1 VRDGMTKA
9 AKREGATSANSADIT
24 RGLAAYVVGSRFEDI
39 PAEVRREGVRSL
51 INFIGCSVAGSRH
64 ETVEAALAALR
75 DLGASGDAVA
85 LGRSERLDPMNA
97 ALVNGISSAVLDF
110 DATQFKRTNIHP
122 SGPVLPPLL
131 AFMTGH
137 AVSGAEFLH
146 AYILAVE
153 VACRLANGIFGEEN
167 PGWHVTG
174 ATGGVGAA
182 AGVGRLLGL
191 DAGKMANAFGIAA
204 TQAGGLREM
213 YGTMCKSFTPGR
225 TAQNGYLAA
234 MLAARG
240 FDSAER
246 GIEGDKGL
254 AMVMTGRPA
263 EPGILQGLGE
273 SFEIMHNIYKPFACA
288 IVSHA
293 AIDGALQLR
302 KAHAVTAE
310 KIERVHLLVSPP
322 TLALAGKRDPR
333 TGLESKFSVYQGVAL
348 ALLYGDADP
357 RRFEDGYVGDPALAA
372 LRAQMTAETDSRL
385 AKDQAEVTITLTE
398 GRELRTRIEHAVGSL
413 VNPMSD
419 ADLDDKFRGL
429 CEVALPAKQI
439 ERLIA
444 LCRDC
449 ERLPDAS
456 VIASAAAAEGRN

>member
-1 VRDGMTKA
+1 MREVTTKA
-9 AKREGATSANSADIT
+9 AKRKESASANAADIT
-24 RGLAAYVVGSRFEDI
+24 RGLAKYVVGSRFEDI

-51 INFIGCSVAGSRH
+51 INFMGCSVAGSRH

-75 DLGASGDAVA
+75 DLGLSGEAVV
-85 LGRSERLDPMNA
+85 LGRNERLDAMNA
-97 ALVNGISSAVLDF
+97 ALINGISSAVLDF

-131 AFMTGH
+131 AFMTSRS
-137 AVSGAEFLH
+137 VSGGEFLH

-153 VACRLANGIFGEEN
+153 VACRLANGIFGEQN

-174 ATGGVGAA
+174 ATGGIGAA

-191 DAGKMANAFGIAA
+191 SEDKMTAAFGIAA

-234 MLAARG
+234 LLAARG

-246 GIEGDKGL
+246 AIEGDKGL
-254 AMVMTGRPA
+254 AMVMTGSPA
-263 EPGILQGLGE
+263 EREILQGLGE
-273 SFEIMHNIYKPFACA
+273 RFEIMHNIYKPFACA

-293 AIDGALQLR
+293 AIDGALRLR
-302 KAHAVTAE
+302 KLHGFTAE
-310 KIERVHLLVSPP
+310 QVDHVHLLVSPP

-333 TGLESKFSVYQGVAL
+333 TGLESKFSVYHGVAL
-348 ALLYGDADP
+348 ALRHGDADP
-357 RRFEDGYVGDPALAA
+357 RRFEDAHALDPALAA
-372 LRAQMTAETDSRL
+372 LRARVSAKTDARL
-385 AKDQAEVTITLTE
+385 AKDQAEVSIKLAD
-398 GRELRTRIEHAVGSL
+398 GRELKNRVEHAVGSL

-419 ADLDDKFRGL
+419 ADLDEKFRGL
-429 CEVALPAKQI
+429 CDGALPEQKI
-439 ERLIA
+439 ERLLE

-456 VIASAAAAEGRN
+456 VIAQAAAA

>member
-1 VRDGMTKA
+1 VRDVTTKA
-9 AKREGATSANSADIT
+9 AKRGEGASVNGADIT

-51 INFIGCSVAGSRH
+51 INFIGCAVAGSCH
-64 ETVEAALAALR
+64 ETVEAALAALK
-75 DLGASGDAVA
+75 DLGASGEAVV
-85 LGRSERLDPMNA
+85 LGRGERLDAMNA
-97 ALVNGISSAVLDF
+97 TLINGISSAVLDF

-131 AFMTGH
+131 ALMASR

-146 AYILAVE
+146 AYVLAVE
-153 VACRLANGIFGEEN
+153 IACRLANGIFGEEN

-174 ATGGVGAA
+174 ATGGIGAA

-191 DAGKMANAFGIAA
+191 DAEKMAAAFGIAA

-246 GIEGDKGL
+246 AIEGDKGL

-263 EPGILQGLGE
+263 EYDILQGLGE
-273 SFEIMHNIYKPFACA
+273 RFEIMHNIYKPFACA

-293 AIDGALQLR
+293 AIDGALRLR
-302 KAHAVTAE
+302 KAHALSADKVAGV
-310 KIERVHLLVSPP
+310 RLLVSPP
-322 TLALAGKRDPR
+322 TLALAGKRNPR

-357 RRFEDGYVGDPALAA
+357 RRFDDAFALDPALAA
-372 LRAQMTAETDSRL
+372 LRKRVTAETDATL
-385 AKDQAEVTITLTE
+385 AKDQAEVAITLTD
-398 GRELRTRIEHAVGSL
+398 GREVTTRIEHAVGSL

-429 CEVALPAKQI
+429 CEEALPKQKI
-439 ERLIA
+439 ERLLE
-444 LCRDC
+444 LCRGC
-449 ERLPDAS
+449 ERLADAS
-456 VIASAAAAEGRN
+456 VIATAAAGEGIA